1 MNDIFLSF
9 VSYLW
14 SIGIKS
20 NVEVLAVV
28 LIPEVALLG
37 LIYFIFM
44 HVEELGLAAF
54 WEQEQRLLGERL
66 ARYNLQHERRVRELN
81 GSKGDGEQ
89 PARTLGGEAAGAAYT
104 QDQLVKDVVG
114 YLRDEE
120 NK

>member
-28 LIPEVALLG
+28 LLPEVALLG

-66 ARYNLQHERRVRELN
+66 ARYNLQHDRRLRELN
-81 GSKGDGEQ
+81 RPQGEKPQGD
-89 PARTLGGEAAGAAYT
+89 AAGAAYT

-120 NK
+120 SK

>member
-28 LIPEVALLG
+28 LLPEVALLG

-44 HVEELGLAAF
+44 HVEELGLAAC

-66 ARYNLQHERRVRELN
+66 ARYNLQHDRRLRELN
-81 GSKGDGEQ
+81 RPQGEDAAAKPQGD
-89 PARTLGGEAAGAAYT
+89 AAGAAYT

-120 NK
+120 SK

>member
-28 LIPEVALLG
+28 LLPEVALLG

-66 ARYNLQHERRVRELN
+66 ARYNLQHDRRLRELN
-81 GSKGDGEQ
+81 RPQGEDAAVKPQGD
-89 PARTLGGEAAGAAYT
+89 AAGAAYT

-120 NK
+120 SK

>member
-66 ARYNLQHERRVRELN
+66 ARYNLQHERRLREAN
-81 GSKGDGEQ
+81 NPSGKGAAAMPQEGEI
-89 PARTLGGEAAGAAYT
+89 AGAAYT

-114 YLRDEE
+114 YLRSEE

>member
-37 LIYFIFM
+37 LVYFIFM

-54 WEQEQRLLGERL
+54 WEQEQRLLGDRL
-66 ARYNLQHERRVRELN
+66 ARYNLQHERRVRDAN
-81 GSKGDGEQ
+81 SPAGKGAPAMPQGE
-89 PARTLGGEAAGAAYT
+89 PTVAAYT
-104 QDQLVKDVVG
+104 QDELVKDVVG

>member
-20 NVEVLAVV
+20 NIEVLAVV

-44 HVEELGLAAF
+44 HVEELGLASF

-66 ARYNLQHERRVRELN
+66 ARYNLQHERRLKEVN
-81 GSKGDGEQ
+81 NPAGKGAPVMPQ
-89 PARTLGGEAAGAAYT
+89 EAETAGAAYT